1 MPLFHFRETCFTFY
15 RHSATADRQRRQRE
29 TNRGWST
36 PPLISGG
43 GGRAGLK
50 FADGII
56 SRWTITARR
65 KTFENSEFRAS
76 SQRRRHAS
84 SRNESVYQLARKY
97 EVRKR
102 IIRVRDASS
111 KLPPP
116 SSSGI
121 DERQHHPSSYGAS
134 GVTTERGKNILLRKG
149 VGTPPSLPSLSR
161 LSMAWSAS
169 YRKTPLPIPSSF
181 YDFRERI
188 IHAER
193 HGRLYTGRKLNHE
206 FVRFV
211 RKVCRDRMGW
221 ERMHWNAAEHRN

>member
-1 MPLFHFRETCFTFY
+1 MELYRVGQLRRRGKRSRIRNFELRRFNVDDTPRAETRASTNWPGNTKFVRELYAYVTRRLSFHRLPLPVSTRDNIIL
-15 RHSATADRQRRQRE
+15 RVTAPQASRQRE
-29 TNRGWST
+29 ER
-36 PPLISGG
+36 IS
-43 GGRAGLK
+43 
-50 FADGII
+50 
-56 SRWTITARR
+56 
-65 KTFENSEFRAS
+65 
-76 SQRRRHAS
+76 
-84 SRNESVYQLARKY
+84 YY
-97 EVRKR
+97 E
-102 IIRVRDASS
+102 
-111 KLPPP
+111 
-116 SSSGI
+116 
-121 DERQHHPSSYGAS
+121 
-134 GVTTERGKNILLRKG
+134 KG

-221 ERMHWNAAEHRN
+221 ERMH